1 VEEGQQPRP
10 RPEHGADRAG
20 SRVPGGGPG
29 PATAPGAST
38 RRRLW
43 RYAGWGAKGVGVLL
57 TGILVLLGGLLLAL
71 QSGSLATSL
80 VRRALA
86 GALSSELR
94 VELEGVK
101 GSWVRGLL
109 VTGVRVSFSPEGGD
123 EAWVV
128 TADTVSLSYRL
139 LPLIRRTVQVQAVA
153 VSGARVQVWMAE
165 RDSLAPEVPGDPR
178 EVDAGWL
185 PAGWEVRV
193 GVTDLHVAQL
203 EIWEGERSAGP
214 WTATD
219 MRIRL
224 GDFELGSTLALAR
237 GALNGSFRPPGLP
250 EGTPSEWG
258 RMVAS
263 GRVEAERV
271 FLDSLL
277 LESPESDVRVRGT
290 LPLAMPGLAP
300 EGVEVQFAADPLHV
314 GDLGPLLPHPIAD
327 SIRLYARGEARTAEG
342 VLLVELEADSRGAGL
357 LEVQGEV
364 RGMADDPA
372 LRGRARVEGLDL
384 QAWGVSAAP
393 LTVDGT
399 LEVELEG
406 APEGATGSGSA
417 QVALRH
423 GAEGLD
429 VRAGLAARSDSAGG
443 PWRGE
448 WSLVSP
454 GVEANGTATVSFGDP
469 LVSELEGRVSYDRY
483 AGAPP
488 IPGWDIPV
496 VRGHVRWEGR
506 GSSLAALDGRAE
518 LVVDTAGLN
527 RTSVEGLVVAV
538 ETRLGQA
545 SFSLDGAVGGGRI
558 SARGGMDL
566 LERSGHLLEARLDGV
581 DVAALVGDS
590 VPSTLSATASGS
602 LESLSPLRA
611 SGSLRVL
618 SAEYGEMR
626 VDSAL
631 VVAEQLRGVT
641 ELRLE
646 AAFPDSGRVRMVGR
660 FDDTQGASR
669 IRVDS
674 LRFVHLDLEGILGD
688 EVGANVPA
696 TDLTGTG
703 VADLVAVPGGWEGRA
718 SLELASSR
726 VGAQGVEEGLV
737 TVALAGAEAQFAVD
751 VHIPGGGFNVEAR
764 VEGLGTLPS
773 VVIPQARFQAVDVGA
788 FLGRDDLDLLLSGHL
803 EGRLEGTRL
812 DEMVGSGR
820 LALEASR
827 LASVPVETATLE
839 IQVAGGHMEGT
850 LVGRAA
856 GGSARAEGRV
866 VLAGMPDGPLEGR
879 LWADVDSMAW
889 EGVRLDRGRLRLSAT
904 DGMLQLDTLALQS
917 PDGFFLAAG
926 RLPLKVAG
934 GRDGEIAFRGELEE
948 ADILAYLMGA
958 EMAAVGS
965 ASLDGTITG
974 ALDDLTMEATA
985 TVASLL
991 LDDLRVRNI
1000 ELRAEAR
1007 RTVAD
1012 GFIRGS
1018 GTLGVDEL
1026 NLPTLS
1032 VRRVDMDATLESGE
1046 DLKVTASM
1054 VMDDARDGSLS
1065 AQVPLAPAPLAV
1077 LLERLEFRADQ
1088 DRWTLAS
1095 PARIDLSDGIGI
1107 DSLELVSGDQGIL
1120 ARGRAGSHGPLDFRV
1135 DMRAFRMET
1144 VTDMIGLPHLR
1155 GPLSGVLAFGG
1166 TGEAP
1171 LLDATFSGQLQTS
1184 RAPPSEVT
1192 LTAGFADGTMKLE
1205 GAVLTESA
1213 RRARVVATLPLD
1225 FSLVSGF
1232 GGLTDGKPILLE
1244 AAADSLSL
1252 EWVGLFLPSGVVR
1265 DLQGVLHGTVTVE
1278 GNPESPRFAG
1288 SLDLSG
1294 GSVRLPALGVEYR
1307 RAEARFLFLDDRVLL
1322 DSLRIRSGG
1331 GSLVA
1336 SGIVALPR
1344 LDQPEFTV
1352 SVTAEGFHAI
1362 RTSGMDATA
1371 SGKLDLSGTGFQL
1384 AVAGGIELERSE
1396 VQLGDMVTAP
1406 GVRTVTLG
1414 EEDYRELAQV
1424 FGYRRPAES
1433 GPPSDFFN
1441 LLSLDVDVRLRRD
1454 SWVRQR
1460 ASPEMA
1466 VQFAGEVSVR
1476 KDPGGEILLVGMVES
1491 VPGRS
1496 YVEQFGRRFTIASGT
1511 LQFQGTPD
1519 ATRVDLRAEYAVP
1532 SRDDPG
1538 ASPVVVALDITGT
1551 PEDLRLE
1558 LSSTPSLEPSDMV
1571 SYIVT
1576 GRPAGQTL
1584 GAGEG
1589 GSLTDAGEAFALGR
1603 LTGAVEAYAR
1613 EQVGLDVVEIT
1624 TDGLKG
1630 MILVAGRYVSPSLY
1644 LGIRQPLS
1652 LQRTSGETSEQTPDP
1667 ELEAELEALR
1677 WLLLNLRADGRSG
1690 VEFFVRTRISYD

>member
-1 VEEGQQPRP
+1 V
-10 RPEHGADRAG
+10 
-20 SRVPGGGPG
+20 
-29 PATAPGAST
+29 
-38 RRRLW
+38 
-43 RYAGWGAKGVGVLL
+43 
-57 TGILVLLGGLLLAL
+57 
-71 QSGSLATSL
+71 
-80 VRRALA
+80 
-86 GALSSELR
+86 SS
-94 VELEGVK
+94 
-101 GSWVRGLL
+101 
-109 VTGVRVSFSPEGGD
+109 SPEGGD

-128 TADTVSLSYRL
+128 TADTVRLSYRL
-139 LPLIRRTVQVQAVA
+139 LPLFRRTVQVQEVA
-153 VSGARVQVWMAE
+153 VSGARVQVWIAE
-165 RDSLAPEVPGDPR
+165 RDSLAPDVPGDSR
-178 EVDAGWL
+178 GVDAGWL

-193 GVTDLHVAQL
+193 GVADLHVARL
-203 EIWEGERSAGP
+203 EIWEGEGSVDP

-219 MRIRL
+219 VRIRV

-237 GALNGSFRPPGLP
+237 GTLDGSFRPPGLP
-250 EGTPSEWG
+250 EGTAPEWG

-277 LESPESDVRVRGT
+277 LESPESEVGVRGT
-290 LPLAMPGLAP
+290 LPMAMPGLAP

-314 GDLGPLLPHPIAD
+314 GDLGPLLPHAISD
-327 SIRLYARGEARTAEG
+327 SIRLYTRGEARTREG
-342 VLLVELEADSRGAGL
+342 VLLLEALADSRGAGR

-364 RGMADDPA
+364 RGVADDPA
-372 LRGRARVEGLDL
+372 IRGRVRVEGLDL
-384 QAWGVSAAP
+384 QAWGVSTAP
-393 LTVDGT
+393 LTVEGVLDVD
-399 LEVELEG
+399 LQG
-406 APEGATGSGSA
+406 APERATGSGSA
-417 QVALRH
+417 QVALRY

-429 VRAGLAARSDSAGG
+429 VRAGLSARSDSAGG
-443 PWRGE
+443 PWRAE
-448 WSLVSP
+448 WFLASA
-454 GVEANGTATVSFGDP
+454 GMEANGTGAAGFGDP
-469 LVSELEGRVSYDRY
+469 LVSELEGRASYDRT

-496 VRGHVRWEGR
+496 FQGHVRWEGR
-506 GSSLAALDGRAE
+506 GSSLAALVGRAE
-518 LVVDTAGLN
+518 LVVDMARVN
-527 RTSVEGLVVAV
+527 RTSVEGLVVTA
-538 ETRLGQA
+538 ESRQGQA
-545 SFSLDGAVGGGRI
+545 SFSLEGAVGGGRI

-566 LERSGHLLEARLDGV
+566 LERSSQLLEARLDGV

-590 VPSTLSATASGS
+590 VPSAVSATASGS

-618 SAEYGEMR
+618 SAEYGAMR
-626 VDSAL
+626 LDSAL
-631 VVAEQLRGVT
+631 VVAEQRRGVT
-641 ELRLE
+641 GLRLE

-660 FDDTQGASR
+660 FDDTQGAGR
-669 IRVDS
+669 IKVDS
-674 LRFVHLDLEGILGD
+674 LRFAHLDFRGILGGG
-688 EVGANVPA
+688 EGANVPA
-696 TDLTGTG
+696 TDLTGAG
-703 VADLVAVPGGWEGRA
+703 VADLVAVPGRWEGRA
-718 SLELASSR
+718 SLELAPSR
-726 VGAQGVEEGLV
+726 VGAQAVEEGLV
-737 TVALAGAEAQFAVD
+737 TLALAGAGGDLGVD
-751 VHIPGGGFNVEAR
+751 VRTPGGGFMAEAR

-773 VVIPQARFQAVDVGA
+773 VVVQEARFLAVDVGA
-788 FLGRDDLDLLLSGHL
+788 ILGRDDLDILLSGQL
-803 EGRLEGTRL
+803 EGRMEGTGRE
-812 DEMVGSGR
+812 EMVGSGR
-820 LALEASR
+820 LALEDSR
-827 LASVPVETATLE
+827 VASVPVETATLE
-839 IQVAGGHMEGT
+839 IQVAGGQMEGT

-856 GGSARAEGRV
+856 GGSARAEGRAE
-866 VLAGMPDGPLEGR
+866 LAGIPDGLLEGR

-889 EGVRLDRGRLRLSAT
+889 EGVRLDRGHLRLSAT

-926 RLPLKVAG
+926 RLPLKGAG
-934 GRDGEIAFRGELEE
+934 GRDGAIAFRGELVG
-948 ADILAYLMGA
+948 ADILASLMDA

-965 ASLDGTITG
+965 ARVDGTVAG

-985 TVASLL
+985 AVASLL

-1000 ELRAEAR
+1000 ELRTEAR
-1007 RTVAD
+1007 RTEAD
-1012 GFIRGS
+1012 GFVHGS
-1018 GTLGVDEL
+1018 GTLRVDEL
-1026 NLPTLS
+1026 ELPALS
-1032 VRRVDMDATLESGE
+1032 VRRVDMDATLDSGE
-1046 DLKVTASM
+1046 DLKVTASV

-1065 AQVPLAPAPLAV
+1065 AQVSLAPAPLAV

-1088 DRWTLAS
+1088 DRWTLAR
-1095 PARIDLSDGIGI
+1095 PARMDLSDGMGI

-1120 ARGRAGSHGPLDFRV
+1120 ARGRVGTHGPLDLRV
-1135 DMRAFRMET
+1135 DVRAVRMET
-1144 VTDMIGLPHLR
+1144 VADMVGLPHLR
-1155 GPLSGVLAFGG
+1155 GPLSGVLVLEG

-1171 LLDATFSGQLQTS
+1171 LLDATFSGQLQPS
-1184 RAPPSEVT
+1184 GAPSSDVT
-1192 LTAGFADGTMKLE
+1192 LTAGFADGTMELDGVVMAE
-1205 GAVLTESA
+1205 GG
-1213 RRARVVATLPLD
+1213 RGARVVATLPLD
-1225 FSLVSGF
+1225 FSLASGF

-1252 EWVGLFLPSGVVR
+1252 EWVGLFLPSDVARG
-1265 DLQGVLHGTVTVE
+1265 LQGMLHGTVTVQ

-1307 RAEARFLFLDDRVLL
+1307 RAEARIRFLDDRVLL
-1322 DSLRIRSGG
+1322 DSFRIRTGG

-1336 SGIVALPR
+1336 SGVVALPR
-1344 LDQPEFTV
+1344 LDQPEYTV
-1352 SVTAEGFHAI
+1352 SVKADGFHAI

-1371 SGKLDLSGTGFQL
+1371 SGELNVSGTGFQL

-1396 VQLGDMVTAP
+1396 VQIGDMLTSP
-1406 GVRTVTLG
+1406 GVRTVTLT

-1424 FGYRRPAES
+1424 FGYRRPPES

-1476 KDPGGEILLVGMVES
+1476 KDQGGEILLVGMVES

-1496 YVEQFGRRFTIASGT
+1496 YVEQFGRRFSIASGT

-1624 TDGLKG
+1624 TDGLRG

-1652 LQRTSGETSEQTPDP
+1652 LQRTSGEASEQTPDP
-1667 ELEAELEALR
+1667 ELEVELEALR